1 MAALTVGLSFA
12 VTSCKDDDNDN
23 GNGTEQQGSDSTEG
37 TMTLADDQLSSLIY
51 QWCDVQSGDL
61 SSSSLRQKTYDV
73 TEGVVLDES
82 RPTVRSVEVGTIEG
96 ADAYAA
102 RALHALGIDNQN
114 PAGFSFSDAE
124 VGTVSYKPE
133 FSWTYEAG
141 TKLRVLESRL
151 TLDAALFL
159 TSVRDQQIARFSD
172 NGYGRMMVNAGRSRS
187 WGAELSLKYAPVEA
201 ISAWASYG
209 FTHATF
215 TKYDD
220 GTDQNYTHNYV
231 PFIPR
236 HTLSAGIDWK
246 AVSSS
251 MGSRQQS
258 TVKFHSLTLGI
269 NTLGAGR
276 IYWNEANS
284 ASQPIYFTFG
294 AHAILDFGKCSINLW
309 GRNLLD
315 KNYHTFYF
323 QSMGRAYAQ
332 KGHPVQVG
340 VDLNIKLW

>member
-1 MAALTVGLSFA
+1 M
-12 VTSCKDDDNDN
+12 
-23 GNGTEQQGSDSTEG
+23 
-37 TMTLADDQLSSLIY
+37 
-51 QWCDVQSGDL
+51 
-61 SSSSLRQKTYDV
+61 
-73 TEGVVLDES
+73 
-82 RPTVRSVEVGTIEG
+82 
-96 ADAYAA
+96 
-102 RALHALGIDNQN
+102 
-114 PAGFSFSDAE
+114 FSDMLQDGMRTKMMSDLRPAHDEAE
-124 VGTVSYKPE
+124 AEDLKGTVSYKPE

-251 MGSRQQS
+251 MGSGQQS

-276 IYWNEANS
+276 IYWNEANDLYQPFYALLG
-284 ASQPIYFTFG
+284 ASVTL
-294 AHAILDFGKCSINLW
+294 AGKHYSLQLW
-309 GRNLLD
+309 GRNLTGTA
-315 KNYHTFYF
+315 YHTFHF
-323 QSMGRAYAQ
+323 VSIGHAFLQRGHGRSL
-332 KGHPVQVG
+332 GMTLRV
-340 VDLNIKLW
+340 NIQ